1 VRNFPAFQALNEEG
15 LDEESPMDDQT
26 IHRLDEHARTLAEK
40 LGVHARVR
48 FQARGGSQIEPTGPK
63 LVLTV
68 YHGHGANNKRTIDF
82 RPDQPNLMA
91 RIEQQIPMLAQE
103 LGKH

>member
-1 VRNFPAFQALNEEG
+1 
-15 LDEESPMDDQT
+15 MDHKAV
-26 IHRLDEHARTLAEK
+26 HRLDAHARTLAEK
-40 LGVHARVR
+40 LDVHASVSLEESDDSEVDP
-48 FQARGGSQIEPTGPK
+48 AGPT

-68 YHGHGANNKRTIDF
+68 YHDAAEARHRDF

-91 RIEQQIPMLAQE
+91 RIEQEIPVLAQE